1 QLCAFAKTGPEY
13 RTPNVEYHVQPLSL
27 DKFGEPLHR
36 HPAFTASVCNLRPES
51 RGHIRLKGPDPLQP
65 PAIQPRYLT
74 AEADRRV
81 AMDSIRLTRRIVLE
95 SKAFRPYHPKELL
108 PGEALATDAELLRA
122 AGDIGTTIFHPVGT
136 CRMGTDGAFV
146 VDPRLKVH
154 GLDGIRIAD
163 ASIMPHIISG
173 NTNAP
178 TIMIAEKA
186 ADMIIADHAA

>member
-1 QLCAFAKTGPEY
+1 ME
-13 RTPNVEYHVQPLSL
+13 
-27 DKFGEPLHR
+27 
-36 HPAFTASVCNLRPES
+36 
-51 RGHIRLKGPDPLQP
+51 
-65 PAIQPRYLT
+65 
-74 AEADRRV
+74 
-81 AMDSIRLTRRIVLE
+81 SIRLTRRIVLE

-108 PGEALATDAELLRA
+108 PGAAIATDEELVQA

-136 CRMGTDGAFV
+136 CRMGVDDSSV

-154 GLDGIRIAD
+154 GLDGIRVAD

-186 ADMIIADHAA
+186 ADMIIADHSK